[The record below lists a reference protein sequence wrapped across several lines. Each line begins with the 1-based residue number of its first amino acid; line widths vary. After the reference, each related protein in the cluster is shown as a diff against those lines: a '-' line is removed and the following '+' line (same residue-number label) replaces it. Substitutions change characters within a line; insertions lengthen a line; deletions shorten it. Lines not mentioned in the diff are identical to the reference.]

1 MDWRA
6 RTETKNVIYESE
18 AGARRTASPPL
29 GNHLQH
35 ACRGETVSSIA
46 CVYVD
51 EQKTEQ
57 TKTSN
62 AAGYARSRSAQRDQ
76 MTEATRRTDMSDKGI
91 AEERNILRTGS
102 VNSATKVKTFETPL
116 GLKQNA
122 Q

>member
-35 ACRGETVSSIA
+35 ACRVETVSSIA

-76 MTEATRRTDMSDKGI
+76 MTEATRRTEMSDKGI
-91 AEERNILRTGS
+91 AEERKILRTGS
-102 VNSATKVKTFETPL
+102 VHGFEKANTAETSF
-116 GLKQNA
+116 GLNQA
-122 Q
+122 EQ

>member
-1 MDWRA
+1 M
-6 RTETKNVIYESE
+6 
-18 AGARRTASPPL
+18 
-29 GNHLQH
+29 
-35 ACRGETVSSIA
+35 SSIA
-46 CVYVD
+46 YVYVD

-116 GLKQNA
+116 GLNQNA
-122 Q
+122 QQAIRLKGRHCRGSASMFILFDEL